1 MSVIKSRIIRIF
13 DLAGFNTLSAPAL
26 ALFIHIYHLTHFFD
40 LGCWTLGTEEF
51 QPSLSICWRARVV
64 QPPEDNDREKLGD
77 ILVGLGVLTSD
88 QVKDVLSA
96 IRRRRDRSK
105 FGRVAR
111 EMGLVREEHILAA
124 LAVQMEMFPGIRQL
138 TLSRL
143 LLRLRESAV

>member
-1 MSVIKSRIIRIF
+1 M
-13 DLAGFNTLSAPAL
+13 PA
-26 ALFIHIYHLTHFFD
+26 Y
-40 LGCWTLGTEEF
+40 
-51 QPSLSICWRARVV
+51 
-64 QPPEDNDREKLGD
+64 DRKKLGE

-88 QVKDVLSA
+88 QVEEVVRA

-111 EMGLVREEHILAA
+111 EMGLVHEEHILAA
-124 LAVQMEMFPGIRQL
+124 LAVQMEMFPGIHRL